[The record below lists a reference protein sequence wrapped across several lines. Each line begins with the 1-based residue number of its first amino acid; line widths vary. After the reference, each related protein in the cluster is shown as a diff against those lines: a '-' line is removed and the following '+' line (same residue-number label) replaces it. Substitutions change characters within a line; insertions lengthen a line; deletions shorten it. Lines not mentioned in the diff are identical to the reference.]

1 MNASEKFINDLESLY
16 ENSPDHIKAFVYVG
30 GNINASMIHRSPKA
44 NDITIAADSGYNN
57 AVKLGVKP
65 AIAVGDFDSFP
76 EKKIPSDVE
85 KMNVPAEKDF
95 TDTMLAVEIAVEKG
109 AKEVVIIGG
118 LDGRLDHTLSNMS
131 VLELLCERNIH
142 ATIEDGKNRVRY
154 IKGTSTL
161 IPRSKYKYLSL
172 IAADEKVK
180 GVSIEGCKYPLDNAT
195 LKKNR
200 QYAVSNEIS
209 GNVALISVKKG
220 GLFII
225 ESADV

>member
-1 MNASEKFINDLESLY
+1 MDPNEKFINDLERLY
-16 ENSPDHIKAFVYVG
+16 EESPDHVKAFVYVG
-30 GNINASMIHRSPKA
+30 GSIEPSMIHRSPKK

-65 AIAVGDFDSFP
+65 DYAVGDFDSFP

-85 KMNVPAEKDF
+85 KLSVPSEKDF
-95 TDTMLAVEIAVEKG
+95 TDTMLAVDIAVEKG
-109 AKEVVIIGG
+109 AREIIIIGG

-131 VLELLCERNIH
+131 ILEMLAERHIY
-142 ATIEDGKNRVRY
+142 ATIEDGKNRVRF
-154 IKGTSTL
+154 IKQTSTL
-161 IPRSKYKYLSL
+161 IPRSKYKYLSV

-180 GVSIEGCKYPLDNAT
+180 GVSIEGCKYPLSNAT
-195 LKKNR
+195 LKKNK
-200 QYAVSNEIS
+200 QYAVSNEIE

-225 ESADV
+225 ESGDR